1 VARPIPD
8 EPPAI
13 MSALNQ
19 RRRGT
24 PKITCDDSDFALEAG
39 EVFVSDLD
47 FCHGEV
53 VKCGGKS

>member
-19 RRRGT
+19 RRRRT
-24 PKITCDDSDFALEAG
+24 PEITCDDSDFALEAG

-53 VKCGGKS
+53 VKW